1 MFREEAR
8 WLADI
13 IYSLQPNSVF
23 PMLNIGSSSK
33 KFRES
38 EQPWIDE
45 LLFKPARQK
54 GYSII
59 NVDMK
64 YDLGVDLVGDLCD
77 PVFLQKLS
85 EINIK
90 SVLCSNLLEHVTN
103 REEICQIISSI
114 IPNGGYVFVTVPYQY
129 PYHRDPIDT
138 MFRPN
143 IEELSSLFPDF
154 KIVNGEI
161 VAGGYLVQSTT
172 TVPIIYVLAMFI
184 RLILPIYQPLQW
196 FDSLRYSLWLFRNI
210 FVSCVLL
217 EKINTAEYM
226 RQSSEV
232 RSKKGF
238 MSSF

>member
-8 WLADI
+8 WLADM

-23 PMLNIGSSSK
+23 PMLNIGSSNQ

-54 GYSII
+54 GYSVIHT
-59 NVDMK
+59 DMK

-85 EINIK
+85 EIKIK

-114 IPNGGYVFVTVPYQY
+114 IPNSGYVFVTVPYQY

-143 IEELSSLFPDF
+143 IEELSNLFPDF
-154 KIVNGEI
+154 KVVNGEI

-172 TVPIIYVLAMFI
+172 TAPVIYLLAMFI
-184 RLILPIYQPLQW
+184 RLILPVYQPLQW
-196 FDSLRYSLWLFRNI
+196 FDSLRYALWLFRNI

-217 EKINTAEYM
+217 EKVE
-226 RQSSEV
+226 
-232 RSKKGF
+232 K
-238 MSSF
+238 

>member
-23 PMLNIGSSSK
+23 PILNIGSSSK
-33 KFRES
+33 KFREL

-45 LLFKPARQK
+45 LLFKPARQN
-54 GYSII
+54 GYSVI

-64 YDLGVDLVGDLCD
+64 YDIGVDLVGDLCD

-114 IPNGGYVFVTVPYQY
+114 IPNGGYVFITVPYQY

-143 IEELSSLFPDF
+143 IEELSNLFPDF
-154 KIVNGEI
+154 KIVKGEI
-161 VAGGYLVQSTT
+161 VTGGYLVQSTT
-172 TVPIIYVLAMFI
+172 TAPVIYALAMFI
-184 RLILPIYQPLQW
+184 RLIVPIYQPLRW
-196 FDSLRYSLWLFRNI
+196 FDSLRYALWLFRDI
-210 FVSCVLL
+210 SVSCVLL
-217 EKINTAEYM
+217 EKINKSA
-226 RQSSEV
+226 
-232 RSKKGF
+232 G
-238 MSSF
+238 